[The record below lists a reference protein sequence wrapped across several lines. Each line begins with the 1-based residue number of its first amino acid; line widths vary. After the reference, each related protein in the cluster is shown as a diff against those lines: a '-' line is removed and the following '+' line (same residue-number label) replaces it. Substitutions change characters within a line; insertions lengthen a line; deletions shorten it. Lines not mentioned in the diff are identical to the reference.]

1 MVGIAV
7 ERAALEATR
16 MDSAES
22 YTDELD
28 CCIDPDQVRAIRRS
42 RLGLQ
47 CSHQLVEALP
57 IDNANDV
64 TTVESDQA
72 TACQAG
78 AGAAHGLE

>member
-1 MVGIAV
+1 MVRIAV

-16 MDSAES
+16 IDSAEC
-22 YTDELD
+22 YTDELH
-28 CCIDPDQVRAIRRS
+28 CHIDPDQVRAIHRS

-47 CSHQLVEALP
+47 CSNQLVEAFP

-78 AGAAHGLE
+78 AGAAHGFE